1 MKKSKI
7 IYMDYAS
14 SSIVSGANPSAI
26 HALGM
31 KVKKD
36 LEEARV
42 KVASVLS
49 AQKSE
54 ILFTSGATE
63 SNNLAILGLVEN
75 FEISN
80 LKNKKNIPHIITT
93 NIEHS
98 SVLEVCKYLEKKGRA
113 EVSFVEVESD
123 GIIDPKKIKKEIKE
137 NTILISVGYANNEI
151 GTIMPLKEISKLV
164 RFIRKQNS
172 SLYPYL
178 HTDAVQ
184 AVNYLNI
191 NILQLGVDLL
201 SFNSSK
207 IGGPKGV
214 GVLFVKRGVKIAPI
228 MYGGDQELGLRPG
241 TENTLNIVAFA
252 KVLEK
257 VEKEKNKEKERLTK
271 IRNYF
276 FKQVKKIDQ
285 IIINGSESERLPNNI
300 NITIPN
306 IPSDLLVIELSER
319 GIMTSA
325 KSACRAGDGKA
336 SYVISAI
343 DKNLK
348 ETDGSLRF
356 SLGVE
361 TKKEDIDFVLRSLK
375 DILKKLQRWY
385 N

>member
-14 SSIVSGANPSAI
+14 SSIASGANPSAI
-26 HALGM
+26 HALGV

-49 AQKSE
+49 SQKSE
-54 ILFTSGATE
+54 IVFTSGATE

-98 SVLEVCKYLEKKGRA
+98 SVLEVYKYLEKKGRA

-164 RFIRKQNS
+164 RFVRKQNNS
-172 SLYPYL
+172 FYPYL

-207 IGGPKGV
+207 IGAPKGV

-241 TENTLNIVAFA
+241 TENTANIFAFA

-271 IRNYF
+271 IRDYF
-276 FKQVKKIDQ
+276 FKQIKKIDK
-285 IIINGSESERLPNNI
+285 IIINGSEKERLPNNI

-336 SYVISAI
+336 SYVISAVN
-343 DKNLK
+343 KNLK

-361 TKKEDIDFVLRSLK
+361 TKIEDIDFVLRSLK